1 VRETTTLS
9 EACLIDIRTMG
20 HAENIIAFATHAV
33 ACKGIKRLI
42 VEILDVKGLSMLLDC
57 VVLIKCN

>member
-1 VRETTTLS
+1 
-9 EACLIDIRTMG
+9 MG
-20 HAENIIAFATHAV
+20 HTENIIAFATHAV
-33 ACKGIKRLI
+33 ACKGIKRLT